1 MLGFTS
7 ILALKA
13 IDGLTVR
20 AEVVSQ
26 NIANANTPGYRSLKV
41 SFEKAL
47 VEAATSG
54 PDAVEAMQPKIET
67 DTSAAN
73 NSGVRLDLEM
83 ATVSMTAARH
93 AALVQILS
101 MQMQQYR
108 TAMGN

>member
-1 MLGFTS
+1 MSGFTS

-13 IDGLTVR
+13 MDGLGAR
-20 AEVVSQ
+20 AEIVSQ
-26 NIANANTPGYRSLKV
+26 NIANANTPGYQPLKV
-41 SFEKAL
+41 SFEQAL
-47 VEAATSG
+47 VDAAASG

-67 DTSAAN
+67 NAKD
-73 NSGVRLDLEM
+73 SGVRLDLEM

-93 AALVQILS
+93 AALVQIIS

>member
-1 MLGFTS
+1 MSGFTS

-13 IDGLTVR
+13 LDGLTAR
-20 AEVVSQ
+20 AEAVSQ
-26 NIANANTPGYRSLKV
+26 NIASANTPGYRSLKV
-41 SFEKAL
+41 SFEQAL
-47 VEAATSG
+47 VEAAANG

-67 DTSAAN
+67 DLSAAKDA
-73 NSGVRLDLEM
+73 GVRLDLEM
-83 ATVSMTAARH
+83 ATISMTAARH